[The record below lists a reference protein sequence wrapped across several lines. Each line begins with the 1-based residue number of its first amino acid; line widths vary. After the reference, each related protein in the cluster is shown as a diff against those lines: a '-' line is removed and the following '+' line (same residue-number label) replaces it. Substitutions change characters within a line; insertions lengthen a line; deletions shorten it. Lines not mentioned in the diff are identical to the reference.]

1 MKKKNICLG
10 LVLILLVSLFAGG
23 CGKKQEE
30 SSKKDEL
37 PGTEEIQTTEIETD
51 EQATVEEVEELNSA
65 ELKMSPGQ
73 EYQLSVKNSTGA
85 IEWSTENEDVATV
98 SDSGNVTAVADGTTS
113 IIASVDKKNLECI
126 ITVEEGVTEVE
137 SVAPVDSKNEK
148 ASSASK
154 GEIVPAG
161 NVENTS
167 NSSSGSSSSSGQKAP
182 SNSSS
187 TASQAGETLPAGNS
201 STSSSTIQPS
211 TGGGSPTTQPS
222 TGGESSTTQPSTPEP
237 TPCSHNYVW
246 VTSKDATTSSEGL
259 KEHKCSKCGDVDAT
273 ESIPKLTLE
282 TDWVYSGNTRT
293 KTMADGTVFTETK
306 VDTSAGSVWGYY
318 DDTAARQMFDAVVR
332 MQGQQAGWAP
342 ATWGEDLVA
351 QAKAQVANY
360 AAAGNNSTKFH
371 MNAGGMPNV
380 DDNKTRITIFD
391 SYGCANAIACFVVDS
406 RSGHEQFTYGED
418 WRSYFGT
425 YYASC
430 A

>member
-1 MKKKNICLG
+1 MKEGNTMKKKNICLG

-187 TASQAGETLPAGNS
+187 TSSQAGETLPTGNGS
-201 STSSSTIQPS
+201 ASSSTTQSGSSGGSSSSQPS
-211 TGGGSPTTQPS
+211 KEPSTEPSTQPS
-222 TGGESSTTQPSTPEP
+222 TEPSTQPSTQPSTEP
-237 TPCSHNYVW
+237 STQPS
-246 VTSKDATTSSEGL
+246 TQPS
-259 KEHKCSKCGDVDAT
+259 T
-273 ESIPKLTLE
+273 EPSTQPVQNKGQE
-282 TDWVYSGNTRT
+282 TDWVYSGDTRT
-293 KTMADGTVFTETK
+293 KTMYDGTVITETK
-306 VDTSAGSVWGYY
+306 YNTSAGSVWGWY
-318 DDTAARQMFDAVVR
+318 DDSAASDMFSAIQYIQKYAYGDANVAVWDGNQANDARLMTAR
-332 MQGQQAGWAP
+332 
-342 ATWGEDLVA
+342 
-351 QAKAQVANY
+351 Y
-360 AAAGNNSTKFH
+360 AAQGSSSEAFH
-371 MNAGGMPNV
+371 MNSGGLPNV
-380 DDNKTRITIFD
+380 SDNKQYITYVN
-391 SYGCANAIACFVVDS
+391 SYGGGLAISCFVRDS
-406 RSGHEQFTYGED
+406 VAGASQFTYGES

-425 YYASC
+425 YYASSY
-430 A
+430 